1 MLGAVLST
9 LVAIACVAGFVVF
22 IFRKGKEYQDKE
34 KCAFDDLAKESN
46 AKADRELQETKATF
60 CGYCGRFNLGPVD
73 VCRYCGAI
81 LNKEKN

>member
-1 MLGAVLST
+1 MST
-9 LVAIACVAGFVVF
+9 LVAIACVAGFVIF
-22 IFRKGKEYQDKE
+22 IFRKGKEHQYKE
-34 KCAFDDLAKESN
+34 KSAFDELAKESN